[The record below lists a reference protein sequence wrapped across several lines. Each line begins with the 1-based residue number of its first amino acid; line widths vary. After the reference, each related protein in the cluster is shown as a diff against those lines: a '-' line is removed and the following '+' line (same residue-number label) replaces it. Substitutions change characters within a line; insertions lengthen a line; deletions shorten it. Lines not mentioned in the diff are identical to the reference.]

1 MTFSSK
7 HAERTRYST
16 LDIMIVETFE
26 RNWFSQH
33 LKQGTEEHEKHQQY
47 CLPKNEL
54 IMLTFGHSGASCR
67 INLLL
72 NSLELFCRNSF
83 IMLHRSL
90 VQNKRSNQS
99 KVRKYT
105 FVHPSE
111 FTLTIIACPDLFRY
125 SQDIIPESHKSINA
139 KTKDQKQI

>member
-26 RNWFSQH
+26 RNWFSLH

-47 CLPKNEL
+47 CLPRRTLDRQEKCTDRVDIRTLRNFVSHHL
-54 IMLTFGHSGASCR
+54 
-67 INLLL
+67 
-72 NSLELFCRNSF
+72 NSF

-139 KTKDQKQI
+139 KTKGQKQI